1 MAASSSGTR
10 TVRRLVLGAT
20 VLGVV
25 AAYGVVAPSLALG
38 ASLTGSDF
46 EIDANANLVV
56 DDGGIDW
63 LDGGSG
69 SDMRSDALVKPDRP
83 TGQGDDAFTQGTNI
97 NDTPT
102 TITTGSIPN
111 NKSDLTN
118 FGIYV
123 DKQSSE
129 TYVNV
134 VWTRVQAPNGT
145 TTMDFEF
152 NQSSARQNGISPP
165 SNPDVDKTTIPL
177 RTSGDILIT
186 YFLEN
191 GGTHPTLTRRTWNG
205 SAWGTAQAFSSSQA
219 LAAINTSSISA
230 ASSDGLGPLD
240 ALTFGEA
247 SVKLSALVPSSD
259 TCTTFG
265 SVYLRSRSSA
275 TDTDENKDFIA
286 PEDVTISNCGSVT
299 VHKTDANGALQGAG
313 FTLYKDVSPVGGS
326 AAGVEDKTVANT
338 VDTCTTDS
346 SGNCSFTNVKK
357 GDYWVVETTV
367 PAAHDAAADQH
378 VSITAGD
385 QVVPLSFVDPIQHGT
400 ITVTKDA
407 VPDDAQDFTF
417 SLDGS
422 SFSLDDDANGTL
434 PNTRSFT
441 VVVGTHSLSETNIPS
456 GWLNTGLTC
465 EDPTDDTTTDAPS
478 ATVHVAK
485 NETVTCTYENTYQR
499 TAPGLST
506 TASAHT
512 AGASWDDTA
521 TLTGDGTHAV
531 QGSVAFYVCGPAASA
546 TACASTANKVGD
558 DVAVS
563 NGSATTSEPF
573 TPSTA
578 GWYCFRAVFTSS
590 SPYYSGAAH
599 SNDTTECF
607 LKRNAA
613 LTVSKTATA
622 AFGRAY
628 TWDVEKAVVGDSH
641 VDVPAGESHSFD
653 YDVTV
658 THTQTDNAWT
668 VTGDI
673 TVTNPNGV
681 AFTGVDVS
689 DAIDNGAGA
698 CSVPGGVDVT
708 VPADDSV
715 VLGYTCTYG
724 SEPAPAAGTNTATA
738 TWDGDALFTATSSA
752 TGTANVDFSDVTP
765 STTDQVVTVT
775 DSLAGDLGTL
785 DGATAE
791 SPKVYS
797 YALPQT
803 APEGDCKTVPN
814 TASVMSVHQVG
825 EASLL
830 SEEAVTLDSSTA
842 EVSLCG
848 GLPLTVAQTPSGSFD
863 RTFAWGID
871 KTVDRTRVTVDGNG
885 TADFAYTVTVTP
897 AGVSESGHAL
907 GGTVSVTNPNLWE
920 DVVADITATADLGGG
935 VTCTVADGEDATI
948 PKGETKAFAYAC
960 AFASAPALSGTV
972 TATATWDAEAAAT
985 TAADTDAT
993 EPVELALGAE
1003 TNKTITVVDDKT
1015 DPEHPVTLGTWSYD
1029 DGEHDFTY
1037 TLTKSAVVGTCTDF
1051 TNVASI
1057 VETEQSDS
1065 QVVTLCGNFTGG
1077 GGGPVVTPPQ
1087 GGGLP
1092 FTGAGLG
1099 VLLRQGL
1106 ALLLAGLALLLVSR
1120 RWRASR
1126 QV

>member
-1 MAASSSGTR
+1 MARSSGAHA
-10 TVRRLVLGAT
+10 VRRFVLGAT
-20 VLGVV
+20 VLGVL
-25 AAYGVVAPSLALG
+25 AAYGVVSPAPARAG
-38 ASLTGSDF
+38 SLTGSAF
-46 EIDANANLVV
+46 EIDDDANLVV
-56 DDGGIDW
+56 DGSGTDW
-63 LDGGSG
+63 LAGGSG
-69 SDMRSDALVKPDRP
+69 TDLRDDVLVRNDKP
-83 TGQGDDAFTQGTNI
+83 TGQTDDAFSQGTNI

-111 NKSDLTN
+111 NKSDLTH
-118 FGIYV
+118 FGVYV
-123 DKQSSE
+123 DKQASE
-129 TYVNV
+129 TFVDV
-134 VWTRVQAPNGT
+134 FWTRVQAPSGT

-152 NQSSARQNGISPP
+152 NQSATRQNAISPP
-165 SNPDVDKTTIPL
+165 HNAAVDTHTIPL
-177 RTSGDILIT
+177 RTAGDILIT

-191 GGTHPTLTRRTWNG
+191 GGTHPTLTKRTWNG
-205 SAWGTAQAFSSSQA
+205 SAWGAASTFSASQA
-219 LAAINTSSISA
+219 LAAINTSAISA
-230 ASSDGLGPLD
+230 AKSDGLGPLD
-240 ALTFGEA
+240 AYTFGEA
-247 SVKLSALVPSSD
+247 SIKLSAFVPSSD

-286 PEDVTISNCGSVT
+286 PEDVTISNCGSIT
-299 VHKTDANGALQGAG
+299 VHKTDADGALAGAG
-313 FTLYKDVSPVGGS
+313 FTLYKDVAPTGGS
-326 AAGVEDKTVANT
+326 AAGAEDETAANT

-367 PAAHDAAADQH
+367 PAAHDAAPDQH

-400 ITVTKDA
+400 ITVVKNA
-407 VPDDAQDFTF
+407 VPDDPQDFTF

-422 SFSLDDDANGTL
+422 SFSLDDDADATL
-434 PNTRSFT
+434 PSSRSFT
-441 VVVGTHSLSETNIPS
+441 VVVGTHSLSETSIPS
-456 GWLNTGLTC
+456 GWENTGLTC
-465 EDPTDDTTTDAPS
+465 SDPTEDTTVDAPS
-478 ATVHVAK
+478 ASVHVAK
-485 NETVTCTYENTYQR
+485 NETVTCTYENTYQK
-499 TAPGLST
+499 TSPDLST
-506 TASAHT
+506 TAAAHT
-512 AGASWDDTA
+512 AGVSWDDTA

-531 QGSVAFYVCGPAASA
+531 TGSVAFYVCGPAASA
-546 TACASTANKVGD
+546 TACASTAHKVGD
-558 DVAVS
+558 DVTVS
-563 NGSATTSEPF
+563 GGSATTSEPF

-578 GWYCFRAVFTSS
+578 GWYCFRAVYTSTS
-590 SPYYSGAAH
+590 AYYTGAAH
-599 SNDTTECF
+599 SNSTTECF

-613 LTVSKTATA
+613 LTVTKTATA

-628 TWDVEKAVVGDSH
+628 TWDVEKAVMGDAH
-641 VDVPAGESHSFD
+641 VNVPAGESHGFD

-658 THTQTDNAWT
+658 THSQTDSAWT

-673 TVTNPNGV
+673 TVTNPNDV
-681 AFTGVDVS
+681 PFTGVDVS

-698 CSVPGGVDVT
+698 CSVPGGVGVT

-715 VLGYTCTYG
+715 VLGYTCTYA
-724 SEPAPAAGTNTATA
+724 SEPQPAAGTNTARA
-738 TWDGDALFTATSSA
+738 TWDGDALFTTTSSA
-752 TGTANVDFSDVTP
+752 TGTASVDFSDVTP

-797 YALPQT
+797 YTLPQT
-803 APEGDCKTVPN
+803 APRGSCVTVPN
-814 TASVMSVHQVG
+814 TASVTTLHRVG
-825 EASLL
+825 EVALL
-830 SEEAVTLDSSTA
+830 SDETVTLDSSTA

-848 GLPLTVAQTPSGSFD
+848 GLPLTLEQTPSGSFD
-863 RTFAWGID
+863 RGFAWGID
-871 KTVDRTRVTVDGNG
+871 KTVDRTRVTVNGNG

-897 AGVSESGHAL
+897 AGVTESGHAL
-907 GGTVSVTNPNLWE
+907 GGTVSVTNPNDWE
-920 DVVADITATADLGGG
+920 DVVADVTASSDLGGG

-948 PKGETKAFAYAC
+948 PKGETKAFAYTC
-960 AFASAPALSGTV
+960 AFTGSPALSGTV

-985 TAADTDAT
+985 AASSVDAT
-993 EPVELALGAE
+993 EPVALVLGAE

-1029 DGEHDFTY
+1029 DGEHAFTY
-1037 TLTKSAVVGTCTDF
+1037 TLTKTAVVNECTDW

-1065 QVVTLCGNFTGG
+1065 QVVTLCGTFTGG

-1092 FTGAGLG
+1092 FTGDSLG

-1126 QV
+1126 QA